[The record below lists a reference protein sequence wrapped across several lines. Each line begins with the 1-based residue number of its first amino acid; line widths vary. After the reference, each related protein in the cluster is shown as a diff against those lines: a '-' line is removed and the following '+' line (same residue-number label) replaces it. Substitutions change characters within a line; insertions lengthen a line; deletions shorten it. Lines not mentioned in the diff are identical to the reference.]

1 VDFDEAK
8 DLGVNLVSLGNKK
21 VLSMSGGVNLNKAR
35 QDLGDEVITPDMSI
49 YTLGGIK
56 VRYIVCVRY

>member
-1 VDFDEAK
+1 MDFDEAK